1 MSKNIFSTSKGR
13 LRESLTFEESGATGV
28 HRYSERRLTKK
39 AKCGGHPPHKNISV
53 FDFANITNILRYAK
67 TINTFAVRGFI
78 DSLKWRSSP
87 PFFTLTKPL
96 VVATLK
102 EEIPRGTAMKK
113 EKKKSKNKLLRVLT
127 AFIVII
133 AALFAVWY
141 YNTFTLKVTHTTIES
156 EKIEDSV
163 KIVQISDLHGAAF
176 GKDNITLIKK
186 IEKQNPDFIVATG
199 DMYSFHD
206 EKGEETAVKL
216 LTSLAKNN
224 KVYFVNGEHD
234 YNFNGDDYTQALAEG
249 GVEIMDYET
258 AEISVGTTKL
268 VLYGISNVTYS
279 STFDLANEF
288 TVDKSKFNVL
298 IAHIENFKKFSDFGI
313 DLSICGDTHGGQV
326 RLPFVGAVQNQGI
339 WFPELSGVEEAAYT
353 KGLYEKNGS
362 YLFISSGLGNY
373 PVPIRFMN
381 RPEIAVIEL
390 KSK

>member
-1 MSKNIFSTSKGR
+1 M
-13 LRESLTFEESGATGV
+13 
-28 HRYSERRLTKK
+28 KK
-39 AKCGGHPPHKNISV
+39 A
-53 FDFANITNILRYAK
+53 
-67 TINTFAVRGFI
+67 
-78 DSLKWRSSP
+78 
-87 PFFTLTKPL
+87 
-96 VVATLK
+96 
-102 EEIPRGTAMKK
+102 
-113 EKKKSKNKLLRVLT
+113 KKKSKNKLLRVLT
-127 AFIVII
+127 VFVVII

-156 EKIEDSV
+156 EKIEDTV
-163 KIVQISDLHGAAF
+163 KIVQISDLHGATF

-206 EKGEETAVKL
+206 EKGEKTAVKL

-258 AEISVGTTKL
+258 AEISVGSTKL